1 MKRAVAFLLLMFSL
15 VLSHVSFAAPLVTY
29 TASGSSGNWLLDFSV
44 TNTLGINNLD
54 IYFFSIVNPNSG
66 TAMTSPTV
74 YWIANN
80 NDSVNPSGIGGPNI
94 TFNNTWTDAG
104 SIPDMIQ
111 NGETLSGF
119 TTVFNTVSV
128 PTSIM
133 FNASAYDWVGDGVAV
148 YSGSDYFGPNS
159 NPVFVGTASPVPE
172 PTTMLLLGSGLI
184 GLAGYGRKK
193 FFKK

>member
-1 MKRAVAFLLLMFSL
+1 MKRTVAFLILIFFL
-15 VLSHVSFAAPLVTY
+15 VLSHLSFAAPLVTY

-44 TNTLGINNLD
+44 TNTLGVNNLD
-54 IYFFSIVNPNSG
+54 IYYFGIVNPNSG

-74 YWIANN
+74 YWGATN
-80 NDSVNPSGIGGPNI
+80 NDSVNPSGIGGPDI

-104 SIPDMIQ
+104 GISDMIQ

-133 FNASAYDWVGDGVAV
+133 FNASAYDWVMSGAAV
-148 YSGSDYFGPNS
+148 YLGSDYFGLS
-159 NPVFVGTASPVPE
+159 GNPVFVGTASQVPE
-172 PTTMLLLGSGLI
+172 PATMLLLGFGLI
-184 GLAGYGRKK
+184 GLIAYGSKK
-193 FFKK
+193 LL